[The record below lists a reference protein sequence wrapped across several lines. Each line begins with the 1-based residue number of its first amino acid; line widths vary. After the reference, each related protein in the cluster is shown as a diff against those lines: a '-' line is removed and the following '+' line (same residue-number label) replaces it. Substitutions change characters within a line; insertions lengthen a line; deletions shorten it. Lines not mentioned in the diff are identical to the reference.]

1 MTVSA
6 TFFEI
11 KSLAAN
17 WTFSLELNLLGGP
30 VVSSRLFSTQ
40 YTCSSSIIITIIFF
54 PEKKN
59 AALESSMPGE
69 LCMPSRKDYKRPLD
83 HINTV
88 ATLGSNFVLIFSIC
102 TPPIKNLFCPPP
114 PPPPLQ
120 ILHNSIYSSFS
131 LGTIYYFCSPW
142 ISWYIRAGKI
152 TRLDWKIKRPQ
163 KGKKKF
169 AGKLGTWC
177 RQMHLFNRSFFQFNC
192 IIFPM
197 GRAALGWGSCV
208 SEDNKRS
215 DQHFIRYWLWIH
227 FF

>member
-17 WTFSLELNLLGGP
+17 WALSLELNLLGGP

-40 YTCSSSIIITIIFF
+40 YTRSSSIIIIIIFF

-59 AALESSMPGE
+59 AVLESSMPGE

-88 ATLGSNFVLIFSIC
+88 ATLGSNLVLIFSIC
-102 TPPIKNLFCPPP
+102 PPPIINLVSPPP
-114 PPPPLQ
+114 PTPLQ

-131 LGTIYYFCSPW
+131 LGTTYYFCSAW
-142 ISWYIRAGKI
+142 ISWYIIAGKI

-177 RQMHLFNRSFFQFNC
+177 RQMHLFNRSFF
-192 IIFPM
+192 P
-197 GRAALGWGSCV
+197 V
-208 SEDNKRS
+208 
-215 DQHFIRYWLWIH
+215 
-227 FF
+227 

>member
-1 MTVSA
+1 MDQLFHPAFSA
-6 TFFEI
+6 HSILAPLLSLSLLFFFL
-11 KSLAAN
+11 K
-17 WTFSLELNLLGGP
+17 
-30 VVSSRLFSTQ
+30 
-40 YTCSSSIIITIIFF
+40 
-54 PEKKN
+54 KKN

-102 TPPIKNLFCPPP
+102 TPPIINLVCPPP
-114 PPPPLQ
+114 PPSKFYT
-120 ILHNSIYSSFS
+120 ILSIPHS
-131 LGTIYYFCSPW
+131 LLEYYFCSPW

>member
-1 MTVSA
+1 
-6 TFFEI
+6 
-11 KSLAAN
+11 
-17 WTFSLELNLLGGP
+17 
-30 VVSSRLFSTQ
+30 
-40 YTCSSSIIITIIFF
+40 
-54 PEKKN
+54 
-59 AALESSMPGE
+59 MPGE

-102 TPPIKNLFCPPP
+102 TPPIINLVC

-120 ILHNSIYSSFS
+120 ILHNSIYTSFS
-131 LGTIYYFCSPW
+131 LGTTYYFCSPW

-177 RQMHLFNRSFFQFNC
+177 RQMHLFNRSFLQFNC

-197 GRAALGWGSCV
+197 GRTALGWGSCV